1 MYGGRDRHYAG
12 QRGQV
17 ADPRLA
23 RERWT
28 QSERNFLDTEVGNQ
42 DSDGPYDRMRSTSK
56 KKSRRRTR
64 DASDSP
70 TRRSS
75 RRSGWNTETSFL
87 SKQGENRGDSSNDD
101 KNNTESDSSTSE
113 SDDSEDSEGSSSSE
127 ASFSSSESESHTASL
142 PSPNISLSVSGEDD
156 DDEVSAEHW
165 TVTDILKDPSE
176 SDLEADGDLSKTT
189 GPVEMDKTAEGE
201 PRRDVKG
208 AVAESAVSSVLKD
221 EDADQKQTEKGMS
234 ERDEEKG
241 LLVTVT
247 GREETRSST
256 AENSVVPC
264 PRQEDGSDVTAPVDD
279 DAVPSDST
287 ADLPVSSEPGPKVGQ
302 VGRQGESESNANVRT
317 GQLDTSGASVNDA
330 VEADETNCSGPE
342 ETKSVKVCG
351 EKSSIASNDSA
362 KAPSTSDDLK
372 DQVLGADEGHARE
385 KREPSSTDDHLTS
398 CDTEAASTN
407 NIATHRDAG
416 GEAAPATADD
426 HHKLSD
432 CPSSPLDE
440 RDSEGSSPPGSP
452 GPECGDPEPV
462 AGLLERARHLMSS
475 QLTRMC
481 ASSPALAH
489 MSADEDD
496 IPPDEDEIPASQ
508 FEESPAG
515 RCDSPPPSSASSS
528 TDRFRRNYSRSRS
541 RSPGRGKRSSRS
553 SPYHRKRPRR
563 RSRSP
568 VPAYSGRPSY
578 GGGRYSPPPPPPPPP
593 PQSGRRGATSAKTLN
608 KMSETS
614 LYAELVKQK
623 KIREKA
629 LRVVSGFQQS
639 DDGKEKENVYPD
651 GDGSGRDLADGAD
664 QLETI
669 ESSPEVYTPEQEPRR
684 SEGRGRVRSPP
695 SRRRGGTPPLPPGHR
710 RGGTP
715 PLPPSHRRGGTP
727 PLPPGR
733 RGGTPPLPPSHRRG
747 GTPPLPPSH
756 RRGGTPPLPPGHRR
770 GGTPPLPPPSHRRG
784 GTPPLP
790 PPNRQGR
797 SAAVRPVVPGTE
809 ELSPDED
816 GPLTPPPPRP
826 SAAASRAPQ
835 PRLQRP
841 NIIHRR
847 RESENKTWGDRCV
860 DAFELIAQVGQGTYG
875 QVYKARDCETG
886 EVVALKK
893 VRLENEK
900 EGFPITAVREIKILR
915 QLNHKNI
922 VNIKEIVTDKQT
934 AVDFRKDKGSFYLVF
949 EYMDH
954 DLMGLLESGMVDFD
968 EPSNASIMRQLLEG
982 LNYCHR
988 KNFLHRDIKCSNI
1001 LLNNKGHVKL
1011 GDFGLARLY
1020 NAEESRP
1027 YTNKVITLWYRP
1039 PELLLGEERYGPAVD
1054 VWSCGCILGELF
1066 QKKPLFQG
1074 ANVEIAQLEMISRL
1088 CGSPCPSV
1096 WPEVVRLPLWS
1107 TLRPKKPYRRR
1118 LKEEFWHMPSA
1129 ALSLMDKM
1137 LELDPKNRISA
1148 DDALKS
1154 PWLKNI
1160 NSDKLPPPNFPEG
1173 QDCHEMWSKNRRRQ
1187 QRDQMEGSRPDSA
1200 ASARERGA
1208 APATDSARTSPRSAR
1223 PESSRDNSDSQPV
1236 STTTSPH
1243 TPPPPAAPAPPPP
1256 PPPAADSGSLRSL
1269 LQQLIDLLAEGE
1281 PVTCE
1286 HITNIVH
1293 CEVDAVTQRLLEPVN
1308 AQLLVA
1314 ASEAGARLE
1323 PGLRV
1328 LGRTGL
1334 AAPQLRLALAALVR
1348 HCGLGPLPP

>member
-1 MYGGRDRHYAG
+1 MVKVGKSPAEYSDVSSEALSEPEAG
-12 QRGQV
+12 EIQ
-17 ADPRLA
+17 
-23 RERWT
+23 
-28 QSERNFLDTEVGNQ
+28 
-42 DSDGPYDRMRSTSK
+42 
-56 KKSRRRTR
+56 
-64 DASDSP
+64 
-70 TRRSS
+70 
-75 RRSGWNTETSFL
+75 
-87 SKQGENRGDSSNDD
+87 
-101 KNNTESDSSTSE
+101 
-113 SDDSEDSEGSSSSE
+113 SDDSVHDELSEGEVSPGSPVPPPVRRPPPPAAPGLGPAPGAYGRPPSRSPSAERQRARDKRKRRHRERDGSAKRRRRRSRYSASPDARLPSASPISSGDDVGSALPPRDGALSPE
-127 ASFSSSESESHTASL
+127 QQQPPPPARRRASLGGASPFSSNSEGGI
-142 PSPNISLSVSGEDD
+142 PDSPNGE
-156 DDEVSAEHW
+156 
-165 TVTDILKDPSE
+165 
-176 SDLEADGDLSKTT
+176 
-189 GPVEMDKTAEGE
+189 
-201 PRRDVKG
+201 
-208 AVAESAVSSVLKD
+208 VA
-221 EDADQKQTEKGMS
+221 
-234 ERDEEKG
+234 R
-241 LLVTVT
+241 
-247 GREETRSST
+247 
-256 AENSVVPC
+256 P
-264 PRQEDGSDVTAPVDD
+264 
-279 DAVPSDST
+279 
-287 ADLPVSSEPGPKVGQ
+287 
-302 VGRQGESESNANVRT
+302 VGRGRS
-317 GQLDTSGASVNDA
+317 
-330 VEADETNCSGPE
+330 
-342 ETKSVKVCG
+342 
-351 EKSSIASNDSA
+351 
-362 KAPSTSDDLK
+362 PSY
-372 DQVLGADEGHARE
+372 A
-385 KREPSSTDDHLTS
+385 
-398 CDTEAASTN
+398 
-407 NIATHRDAG
+407 DAG
-416 GEAAPATADD
+416 G
-426 HHKLSD
+426 
-432 CPSSPLDE
+432 
-440 RDSEGSSPPGSP
+440 RGGR
-452 GPECGDPEPV
+452 G
-462 AGLLERARHLMSS
+462 RR
-475 QLTRMC
+475 LT
-481 ASSPALAH
+481 
-489 MSADEDD
+489 
-496 IPPDEDEIPASQ
+496 
-508 FEESPAG
+508 
-515 RCDSPPPSSASSS
+515 PPSAEKRRKSRSRSHERERRKRS
-528 TDRFRRNYSRSRS
+528 PVSRSRSRSPRFRRNYSRSRS